1 MSEDAGSIHS
11 ADDSFLKMLDA
22 TVTSTNHTA
31 PTLNERATRRW
42 ERIAATLR
50 EEIAAGQPAPGA
62 QLPNEATLAER
73 FGVNRHTL
81 RQAVRQLVHEGHVRV
96 IQGRGTFVREL
107 VVDYALK
114 RRTRMTENL
123 SEAGERAQRE
133 LLGQALVA
141 AGDWAAALHLAR
153 QDAVLLLHTR
163 AVVRGRPVGLS
174 TSAYPA
180 NRLGGM
186 AEAFV
191 RHGSVTRALA
201 ELGVADYIRARSTVS
216 CRLPTAA
223 EADALAR
230 PASEPVL
237 VVQYVNVDGE
247 GRPVEAARTVFAC
260 DAVQL
265 SVSHGRD
272 GEPSDLEAPL

>member
-1 MSEDAGSIHS
+1 
-11 ADDSFLKMLDA
+11 MLDA
-22 TVTSTNHTA
+22 PDTEQTQPA
-31 PTLNERATRRW
+31 LDERGTRRW

-50 EEIAAGQPAPGA
+50 DEIAAGRHAPGA
-62 QLPNEATLAER
+62 QLPNEATLAAR
-73 FGVNRHTL
+73 FGVHRHTL
-81 RQAVRQLVHEGHVRV
+81 RQAVRQLVHEGHLRV
-96 IQGRGTFVREL
+96 VQGSGTFVREL
-107 VVDYALK
+107 VLDYALK

-123 SEAGERAQRE
+123 AEAGERAQRE
-133 LLGQALVA
+133 LLGHATEA
-141 AGDWAAALHLAR
+141 AGDWAAPLHLAR
-153 QDAVLLLHTR
+153 SDAVLLLHTR

-180 NRLGGM
+180 ARLGGM

-216 CRLPTAA
+216 CRLPSPA

-237 VVQYVNVDGE
+237 VVQYVNVDGD
-247 GRPVEAARTVFAC
+247 GRPVEAARTVFAS

-265 SVSHGRD
+265 SVAHDRD
-272 GEPSDLEAPL
+272 AEGGVAA